1 LKVEGVRVRF
11 FGLEG
16 LGLKVEGVRVEGLSF
31 FGLAGLGLR
40 FKRKK

>member
-31 FGLAGLGLR
+31 FWVSGVR
-40 FKRKK
+40 VEV